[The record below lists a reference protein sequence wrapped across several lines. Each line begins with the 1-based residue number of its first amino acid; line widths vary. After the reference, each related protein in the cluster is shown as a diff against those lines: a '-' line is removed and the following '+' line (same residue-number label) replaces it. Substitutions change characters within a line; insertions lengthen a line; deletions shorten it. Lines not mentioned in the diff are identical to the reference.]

1 MTWFI
6 ARRVLLAIP
15 VFLGITLLTFVGV
28 RLAPGDPV
36 RASLDPV
43 IAGGPSGEQY
53 IAEKRAQLGLDQ
65 PIPVQY
71 GRWLGG
77 VVQGDLGF
85 SFSSARP
92 VTEVLGERILPTLE
106 LMGAALAIAVV
117 VGVGVGVTAAFRQ
130 YSVFDHA
137 ATTFSLLV
145 ISIPQFFLGLIF
157 LYVFSVK
164 LRILPTGGM
173 RTLGEPFNLFDH
185 LKHLVMPATI
195 LGLGFAGPFVRYT
208 RASVL
213 ETIHAEYLVTGRAK
227 GFSERAVAVRHA
239 LPNALLPLIA
249 VAGVQLPYLIAG
261 GVVIE
266 TVFRWPGMGQ
276 LLLTGFTRLD
286 YPVLSG
292 FVMLLAVFVFVGLI
306 LSEILYAALDP
317 RVREK

>member
-1 MTWFI
+1 MDAGLEEWSKGI
-6 ARRVLLAIP
+6 WASRSRRP
-15 VFLGITLLTFVGV
+15 
-28 RLAPGDPV
+28 
-36 RASLDPV
+36 
-43 IAGGPSGEQY
+43 
-53 IAEKRAQLGLDQ
+53 
-65 PIPVQY
+65 
-71 GRWLGG
+71 
-77 VVQGDLGF
+77 
-85 SFSSARP
+85 RP

-261 GVVIE
+261 GVVN
-266 TVFRWPGMGQ
+266 RD
-276 LLLTGFTRLD
+276 GFPMAGNGPASANGLYTPRL
-286 YPVLSG
+286 
-292 FVMLLAVFVFVGLI
+292 
-306 LSEILYAALDP
+306 P
-317 RVREK
+317 RVERLCDAAGRLRFRGADPIGDSLRGARPARAREVRELK